1 MNALEVFQKAL
12 RELSGRY
19 ARELPQKLAEIDAIW
34 ESASTGPHRQ
44 EALAALQR
52 LVHGLDVSASMLSV
66 PALSEPA
73 RRLAR
78 LLEANLGRAGAL
90 PADTAETIESL
101 LADLHRA
108 AEPGTLSHRFDNALS
123 SHPRYLRGHESR
135 ELLLLEPDAGAAA
148 SLGTQLERFGYQVSA
163 TADPEKLAEGLALRR
178 PYAVLVD
185 AGRAGREFLAAQ
197 VTGSLAHAAP
207 DRPPVM
213 VLAERGDLAARLDAV
228 RAGAAAYF
236 TKPVRVPELVEHLD
250 RLATWETPE
259 PYRVLMVDADAGR
272 AEFCRAVLRES
283 GMDVTVVT
291 DPWQSLN
298 VIQDV
303 RPELLLVALELPGLS
318 GDELATVVHQMPS
331 HLSLPVVFLADRWDF
346 ERRVELLNQG
356 GDALLPVP
364 VRSHQ
369 LIATVIARMERH
381 RTLSRLTQQDS
392 LTGLL
397 NHSRLQ
403 QYLEIEV
410 VRAAR
415 QYHPLSFAMI
425 DLDHFK
431 AVNDQHGHPIG
442 DRVLKNLSRFL
453 RQALRKSDVVGRYGG
468 EEFGVIFT
476 DTEAPRALAVMEKLC
491 RDFAA
496 LEHEAEKGSFRVTF
510 SAGIAT
516 LNGGRSSRDLVVAA
530 NRALYEAKRQ
540 GRNRVVLAPP
550 PGMSGRSAQNIRFHQ
565 LCSRVASA
573 IRGESGK
580 LICMSRSASVCRSV
594 SPMAL

>member
-19 ARELPQKLAEIDAIW
+19 ARELPQKLAEIDAVW
-34 ESASTGPHRQ
+34 ESANTGPHRQ

-52 LVHGLDVSASMLSV
+52 LAHALDVSASMLGV
-66 PALSEPA
+66 PALSNSA
-73 RRLAR
+73 RQLAR
-78 LLEANLGRAGAL
+78 LLEECLGHPGPLA
-90 PADTAETIESL
+90 ADTAESIEAL

-108 AEPGTLSHRFDNALS
+108 AEPSTIAHRFDNALS
-123 SHPRYLRGHESR
+123 SHPHYLRDHDTR
-135 ELLLLEPDAGAAA
+135 TLLLLEPDAEAAA
-148 SLGTQLERFGYQVSA
+148 SLATQLGRFGYEVRPVA
-163 TADPEKLAEGLALRR
+163 TADALAEAMTLSR

-185 AGRAGREFLAAQ
+185 SGRAGREFLSAQ
-197 VTGSLAHAAP
+197 GTGSPSTPTP

-213 VLAERGDLAARLDAV
+213 VLAERADLTARLEAV
-228 RAGAAAYF
+228 RGGAAAYF
-236 TKPVRVPELVEHLD
+236 TKPLRVPELVDHLD

-259 PYRVLMVDADAGR
+259 PYRVMIVDADAGR

-291 DPWQSLN
+291 DPWQSLYA
-298 VIQDV
+298 IQDV
-303 RPELLLVALELPGLS
+303 RPELLLVSLQLPGLS
-318 GDELATVVHQMPS
+318 GDELAAVVHQMPS
-331 HLSLPVVFLADRWDF
+331 NLSLPVVFLTDRWDF
-346 ERRVELLNQG
+346 DRQVELLNQG

-364 VRSHQ
+364 VESHQ
-369 LIATVIARMERH
+369 LIATVIARVERH
-381 RTLSRLTQQDS
+381 RTLARLMQQDS
-392 LTGLL
+392 LTSLL

-410 VRAAR
+410 VRAIR

-431 AVNDQHGHPIG
+431 AINDQHGHPTG

-468 EEFGVIFT
+468 EEFAVIFT

-496 LEHEAEKGSFRVTF
+496 LEHEGEKGRFRVTF
-510 SAGIAT
+510 SAGVAT
-516 LNGGRSSRDLVVAA
+516 LNGARSPRDLVMAA
-530 NRALYEAKRQ
+530 DRALYEAKRL
-540 GRNRVVLAPP
+540 GRNRVVLAPQP
-550 PGMSGRSAQNIRFHQ
+550 
-565 LCSRVASA
+565 
-573 IRGESGK
+573 
-580 LICMSRSASVCRSV
+580 
-594 SPMAL
+594 